1 MASIGLLRFVRFEIE
16 QHLLCKRWLLPLPI
30 VLFIAYVRI
39 SEVLVRASNFSMS
52 GNAWDAL
59 FSVFGNSNIIFFVI
73 TLLFLYLVSDLMLET
88 GLDEAILLR
97 LGSRRLWWLGKTLTL
112 GLAVLSY
119 AVITVGIV
127 GVVASFVLPWRSAW
141 SEGALQFPLEFY
153 VAPAA
158 LAMPPA
164 CAFGQLLLLLI
175 LGWFC
180 LGLLVMVVTQFSH
193 HHAWGF
199 VVGVLVLFSGLGALR
214 AGVPPPYSYLFIHQ
228 HLLFNLHYL
237 GDAPSASPSVVV
249 SIFYWIGWIVL
260 FLVLGYR
267 LGLRQDFFPQDDRV

>member
-1 MASIGLLRFVRFEIE
+1 
-16 QHLLCKRWLLPLPI
+16 

-88 GLDEAILLR
+88 ELDEAILLR

-119 AVITVGIV
+119 AVIIVGIV
-127 GVVASFVLPWRSAW
+127 GAVASFVLPWRSAW
-141 SEGALQFPLEFY
+141 SKGALQFPLEFY

-193 HHAWGF
+193 HY
-199 VVGVLVLFSGLGALR
+199 ALR

-237 GDAPSASPSVVV
+237 REASSAPPSVVASV
-249 SIFYWIGWIVL
+249 FYWLGWMVL
-260 FLVLGYR
+260 LLALGYR
-267 LGLRQDFFPQDDRV
+267 LGLRQDFFPQEHRG

>member
-1 MASIGLLRFVRFEIE
+1 MAISG
-16 QHLLCKRWLLPLPI
+16 
-30 VLFIAYVRI
+30 VLI
-39 SEVLVRASNFSMS
+39 RASNFSMS

-73 TLLFLYLVSDLMLET
+73 TLLFLYLVNDLMLET

-119 AVITVGIV
+119 AVITVGTV
-127 GVVASFVLPWRSAW
+127 GAVASFVLPWQSTW
-141 SEGALQFPLEFY
+141 SEGALQFPLEFS
-153 VAPAA
+153 VVPAA
-158 LAMPPA
+158 LALSPLY
-164 CAFGQLLLLLI
+164 AFGQLLLLLI

-193 HHAWGF
+193 HYAWGF
-199 VVGVLVLFSGLGALR
+199 VVGVLVSFSGLGALR
-214 AGVPPPYSYLFIHQ
+214 ADVRPPYSYFFIHQ

-249 SIFYWIGWIVL
+249 SIFYWIGWC
-260 FLVLGYR
+260 YR
-267 LGLRQDFFPQDDRV
+267 PHCLNGGWSD